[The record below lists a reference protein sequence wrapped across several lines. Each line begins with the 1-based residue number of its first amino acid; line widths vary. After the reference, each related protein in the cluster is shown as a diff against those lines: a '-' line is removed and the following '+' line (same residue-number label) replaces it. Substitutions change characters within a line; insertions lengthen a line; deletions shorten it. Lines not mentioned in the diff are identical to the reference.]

1 MKILITGGAG
11 YIGSHVVKL
20 LGKSGKHKITVLDN
34 LSTGYEDSV
43 LYGDFVKM
51 DLGDFDSLHRLF
63 DAKNFDAVIHLAAAT
78 VVPESVADPL
88 KYYMNNTVNT
98 AHLIQICLKYSVEK
112 FVFSSTAAVYGEP
125 EEEEVSEDSEL
136 SPVNPYGMSKL
147 MSERM
152 IEDAGKA
159 HNDFSYIILRYF
171 NVAGADSSGKIGQR
185 FPAATHLVKVASQTA
200 LGLRDRLEIFGTDF
214 PTKDGTGVRDYIHVN
229 DIAQAHLAVLEKL
242 EKGEK
247 SDIFNCGYRRGFSVK
262 DIVETVKKVSGT
274 DFKVVETERRTGD
287 PSCLIADNSKILR
300 LTKWKPSFDNIETI
314 CRSAFLWEKKLS
326 RKKIHNFQENQT

>member
-11 YIGSHVVKL
+11 YIGSHVVKF
-20 LGKSGKHKITVLDN
+20 LGESCKYEITVVDN

-43 LYGDFVKM
+43 LYGDFVKK
-51 DLGDFDSLHRLF
+51 DLEDFDSVDRLF
-63 DAKNFDAVIHLAAAT
+63 AEKNFDAVIHLAAAT
-78 VVPESVADPL
+78 VVPESVENPL

-98 AHLIQICLKYSVEK
+98 AYLIKMCLKYSVK
-112 FVFSSTAAVYGEP
+112 RFVFSSTAAVYGEP
-125 EEEEVSEDSEL
+125 EEKEVSEKSEL

-152 IEDAGKA
+152 IKDAGKA
-159 HNDFSYIILRYF
+159 HSDFSYIILRYF

-185 FPAATHLVKVASQTA
+185 FPEATHLIKVACQTA
-200 LGLRDRLEIFGTDF
+200 LGIRDRLEMFGTDF

-242 EKGEK
+242 EKGGK

-262 DIVETVKKVSGT
+262 DIVETVKKVSYT
-274 DFKVVETERRTGD
+274 DFKVVKTERRAGD

-300 LTKWKPSFDNIETI
+300 LTKWSPGFDDIETI

-326 RKKIHNFQENQT
+326 RKKTHNFQDS